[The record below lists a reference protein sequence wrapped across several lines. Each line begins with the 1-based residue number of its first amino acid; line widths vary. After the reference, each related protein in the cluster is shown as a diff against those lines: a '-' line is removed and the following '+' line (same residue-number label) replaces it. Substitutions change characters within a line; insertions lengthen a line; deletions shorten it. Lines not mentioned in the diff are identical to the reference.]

1 MRRLAGGVRR
11 RSPRFGVTGI
21 RVATLSTVAL
31 AGVVLLVGCARSS
44 KDPDCEQAARVLADA
59 SYRTKLK
66 AAVERQFDAGEF
78 GPAYKFSVPPDM
90 PGTLAV
96 KLAPEFMAIASR
108 PLQQRLIVDA
118 RGDID
123 AVFVGWPPGH
133 GVLVDV
139 RPHTRIP
146 VSTDYGDGVSLVCE
160 ARD

>member
-1 MRRLAGGVRR
+1 MRRPGARVHRR
-11 RSPRFGVTGI
+11 LPRVG
-21 RVATLSTVAL
+21 ATAAMLVPAI
-31 AGVVLLVGCARSS
+31 AGVILLAGCARSS
-44 KDPDCEQAARVLADA
+44 KDADCEQAARVLAEA
-59 SYRTKLK
+59 AYRATLK

-78 GPAYKFSVPPDM
+78 GPAGKFGVPDDM

-96 KLAPEFMAIASR
+96 KLAPEFTAIASR
-108 PLQQRLIVDA
+108 PLQERLIVDA

-146 VSTDYGDGVSLVCE
+146 VTKDYGDGVALVCE

>member
-1 MRRLAGGVRR
+1 MRRPAARVPRRLPRVGTTAAMLVPAIAG
-11 RSPRFGVTGI
+11 
-21 RVATLSTVAL
+21 L
-31 AGVVLLVGCARSS
+31 LLVGGCARSS
-44 KDPDCEQAARVLADA
+44 KDPDCEQAARVLAEA
-59 SYRTKLK
+59 GYRATLK

-78 GPAYKFSVPPDM
+78 GPAGKFAVPDDM

-96 KLAPEFMAIASR
+96 ALAPEFTAIASR
-108 PLQQRLIVDA
+108 PLQERLIVDA

-146 VSTDYGDGVSLVCE
+146 VTKDYGDGVALVCE